1 MHPKSFALQL
11 EKKLDFEPT
20 KSQLIWF
27 SEISSFILSKNLN
40 SVFILKGYAGSGK
53 TTLLGSLVHQLNKIN
68 HKAIL
73 IAPTG
78 RAAKVM
84 STYSNHPAQT
94 IHKQIY
100 NTKSE
105 DRGKIIFRLK
115 KNNNKNTIFIVDE
128 ASMIGNEIIETEF
141 SKNNSLLN
149 DLVKYVR
156 NGYNCK
162 LLMVGD
168 PAQLPPINLTISP
181 ALDLEIL
188 KRFYFDKVFT
198 VELTFVVRQKQNSG
212 ILNNATAIRKQLN
225 QNIYDQFKFNIRGFN
240 DIQNLNERNII
251 FEVVESAYN
260 NSGIDQT
267 VFIVRSNKRA
277 YLFNKQRRQEVL
289 NLEDELSIG
298 DRLMVLKNNYFWL
311 QYASRPGFIANGDI
325 IEIIKIKSKKEIYGF
340 SFAEV
345 QVVLV
350 DYPEELQFETI
361 LLLDTLEIKTASLPF
376 EEVNKLYK
384 NIIEDYVDE
393 KSKFKRLTKVKEN
406 KFFNALQVKYSY
418 AITCHKSQ
426 GGQWENVFI
435 EKPYLPN
442 GLNKEYLRWL
452 YTAITRA
459 TKNLYLMGFTG
470 EDFNMQN

>member
-1 MHPKSFALQL
+1 MNPKNFALQL

-53 TTLLGSLVHQLNKIN
+53 TTLLGSLVHQLNTIN

-105 DRGKIIFRLK
+105 ERGKIIFRLK
-115 KNNNKNTIFIVDE
+115 KNTNKNTIFIVDE

-156 NGYNCK
+156 DGFNCK

-188 KRFYFDKVFT
+188 KGFFFDKVFT

-212 ILNNATAIRKQLN
+212 ILKNATTIRKQIN
-225 QNIYDQFKFNIRGFN
+225 QNIYDQFRFNIRGCN

-277 YLFNKQRRQEVL
+277 YLFNKQIRREVL

-311 QYASRPGFIANGDI
+311 QHASKPGFIANGDI

-350 DYPEELQFETI
+350 DYPEELPFETI

-384 NIIEDYVDE
+384 NIMEDYVDE
-393 KSKFKRLTKVKEN
+393 KSKFKQLTKVKEN

-459 TKNLYLMGFTG
+459 TKKLYLMGFTG

>member
-1 MHPKSFALQL
+1 MHPNSFALQL
-11 EKKLDFEPT
+11 KKKLDFKPT
-20 KSQLIWF
+20 QSQLIWF
-27 SEISSFILSKNLN
+27 SEISSFLLSKNLN
-40 SVFILKGYAGSGK
+40 SIFILKGYAGSGK
-53 TTLLGSLVHQLNKIN
+53 TTLLGSLVDQLNTIN

-84 STYSNHPAQT
+84 SAYSNHPAHT

-105 DRGKIIFRLK
+105 ETGNIIFRLK
-115 KNNNKNTIFIVDE
+115 KNTNKNTIFIVDE
-128 ASMIGNEIIETEF
+128 ASMIGNEITQTEF
-141 SKNNSLLN
+141 YKNNSLLN

-156 NGYNCK
+156 DGKNCK

-168 PAQLPPINLTISP
+168 PAQLPPINLNISP
-181 ALDLEIL
+181 ALDSELL
-188 KRFYFDKVFT
+188 KEFYFDKVFI
-198 VELTFVVRQKQNSG
+198 VELTIVVRQKQNSG

-225 QNIYDQFKFNIRGFN
+225 QNIYDQFRFNISGCN
-240 DIQNLNERNII
+240 DIQNLNERNKI

-260 NSGIDQT
+260 ISGIDET

-277 YLFNKQRRQEVL
+277 YLFNKQIRQEIL
-289 NLEDELSIG
+289 NLEEELSIG

-311 QYASRPGFIANGDI
+311 HHASKPGFIANGDI
-325 IEIIKIKSKKEIYGF
+325 IEIIKIKSKKQIYGF

-345 QVVLV
+345 QVILV
-350 DYPEELQFETI
+350 DYPEELPFETI
-361 LLLDTLEIKTASLPF
+361 LLIDTLEIKTASLSF
-376 EEVNKLYK
+376 EEANRLYK
-384 NIIEDYVDE
+384 NIMEDYVDE
-393 KSKFKRLTKVKEN
+393 KSKFKRHIKVKEN

-426 GGQWENVFI
+426 GGQWENVFV
-435 EKPYLPN
+435 EKPFLPH
-442 GLNKEYLRWL
+442 GLSKEYLRWL

-459 TKNLYLMGFTG
+459 TKKLYLMGFTD
-470 EDFNMQN
+470 EDFNI

>member
-1 MHPKSFALQL
+1 MNPKSFALQL

-53 TTLLGSLVHQLNKIN
+53 TTLLGSLVHQLNRIN

-105 DRGKIIFRLK
+105 ERGKIIFRLK
-115 KNNNKNTIFIVDE
+115 KNTNKNTIFIVDE
-128 ASMIGNEIIETEF
+128 ASMIGNEMIETEF

-156 NGYNCK
+156 DGYNCK

-188 KRFYFDKVFT
+188 KRFFFDKVFT

-212 ILNNATAIRKQLN
+212 ILKNATTIRKQIN
-225 QNIYDQFKFNIRGFN
+225 QNIYDQFRFNIRGCN

-277 YLFNKQRRQEVL
+277 YLFNKQIRREVL
-289 NLEDELSIG
+289 NLEDQLSIG

-311 QYASRPGFIANGDI
+311 QHASKPGFIANGDI

-376 EEVNKLYK
+376 EQVNKLYK
-384 NIIEDYVDE
+384 NIMKDYVDE
-393 KSKFKRLTKVKEN
+393 KSKFKRLIKVKEN

-459 TKNLYLMGFTG
+459 TKKLYLMGFTG
-470 EDFNMQN
+470 EDFSMQN

>member
-1 MHPKSFALQL
+1 MNPKSFALQL

-53 TTLLGSLVHQLNKIN
+53 TTLLGSLVHQLNRIN

-84 STYSNHPAQT
+84 STYSNHPAKT

-105 DRGKIIFRLK
+105 ERGKIIFRLK
-115 KNNNKNTIFIVDE
+115 KNTNKNTIFIVDE
-128 ASMIGNEIIETEF
+128 ASMIGNEIIETKF

-156 NGYNCK
+156 DGYNCK

-181 ALDLEIL
+181 ALDSELLEE
-188 KRFYFDKVFT
+188 FYFDKVFT

-225 QNIYDQFKFNIRGFN
+225 QNIYDQFRFNIRGCN

-277 YLFNKQRRQEVL
+277 YLFNKQIRQEIL

-311 QYASRPGFIANGDI
+311 QYSSRPGFIANGDI

-350 DYPEELQFETI
+350 DYPEESQFETI

-459 TKNLYLMGFTG
+459 TKNLYLMGFTR

>member
-1 MHPKSFALQL
+1 
-11 EKKLDFEPT
+11 
-20 KSQLIWF
+20 
-27 SEISSFILSKNLN
+27 
-40 SVFILKGYAGSGK
+40 
-53 TTLLGSLVHQLNKIN
+53 
-68 HKAIL
+68 
-73 IAPTG
+73 
-78 RAAKVM
+78 
-84 STYSNHPAQT
+84 
-94 IHKQIY
+94 
-100 NTKSE
+100 
-105 DRGKIIFRLK
+105 
-115 KNNNKNTIFIVDE
+115 
-128 ASMIGNEIIETEF
+128 
-141 SKNNSLLN
+141 
-149 DLVKYVR
+149 
-156 NGYNCK
+156 
-162 LLMVGD
+162 MVGD

-188 KRFYFDKVFT
+188 KRFFFDKVFT

-212 ILNNATAIRKQLN
+212 ILKNATTIRKQIN
-225 QNIYDQFKFNIRGFN
+225 QNIYDQFRFNIRGCN

-277 YLFNKQRRQEVL
+277 YLFNKQIRREVL

-311 QYASRPGFIANGDI
+311 QHASKPGFIANGDI

-350 DYPEELQFETI
+350 DYPEELPFETI

-384 NIIEDYVDE
+384 NIMEDYVDE

-459 TKNLYLMGFTG
+459 TKNLYLLGFTS

>member
-1 MHPKSFALQL
+1 MHPNSFALQL
-11 EKKLDFEPT
+11 KKKLDFKPT
-20 KSQLIWF
+20 QSQLIWF
-27 SEISSFILSKNLN
+27 SEISSFLLSKNLN

-53 TTLLGSLVHQLNKIN
+53 TTLLGSLVDQLNTIN

-84 STYSNHPAQT
+84 SAYSNHPAHT

-105 DRGKIIFRLK
+105 ETGNIIFRLK
-115 KNNNKNTIFIVDE
+115 KNTNKNTIFIVDE
-128 ASMIGNEIIETEF
+128 ASMIGNEIIQTELY
-141 SKNNSLLN
+141 KNNSLLN

-156 NGYNCK
+156 DGKNCK

-168 PAQLPPINLTISP
+168 PAQLPPINLNISP
-181 ALDLEIL
+181 ALDSELL
-188 KRFYFDKVFT
+188 KEFYFDKVFI
-198 VELTFVVRQKQNSG
+198 VELTIVVRQKQNSG

-225 QNIYDQFKFNIRGFN
+225 QNIYDQFRFNISGCN
-240 DIQNLNERNII
+240 DIQNLNERNKI

-260 NSGIDQT
+260 ISGIDET

-277 YLFNKQRRQEVL
+277 YLFNKQIRQEIL
-289 NLEDELSIG
+289 NLEEELSIG

-311 QYASRPGFIANGDI
+311 HHASKPGFIANGDI
-325 IEIIKIKSKKEIYGF
+325 IEIIKIKSKKQIYGF

-345 QVVLV
+345 QVILV
-350 DYPEELQFETI
+350 DYPEELPFETI
-361 LLLDTLEIKTASLPF
+361 LLIDTLEIKTASLSY
-376 EEVNKLYK
+376 EEANRLYK
-384 NIIEDYVDE
+384 NIMEDYVDE
-393 KSKFKRLTKVKEN
+393 KSKFKRHIKVKEN

-435 EKPYLPN
+435 EKPFLPY
-442 GLNKEYLRWL
+442 GLSKEYLRWL

-459 TKNLYLMGFTG
+459 TKKLYLMGFTD
-470 EDFNMQN
+470 EDFNI

>member
-1 MHPKSFALQL
+1 MHPNSFALQL
-11 EKKLDFEPT
+11 KKKLDFKPT
-20 KSQLIWF
+20 QSQLIWF
-27 SEISSFILSKNLN
+27 SEISSFLLSKNLN
-40 SVFILKGYAGSGK
+40 SIFILKGYAGSGK
-53 TTLLGSLVHQLNKIN
+53 TTLLGSLVDQLNTIN

-84 STYSNHPAQT
+84 SAYSNHPAHT

-105 DRGKIIFRLK
+105 ETGNIIFRLK
-115 KNNNKNTIFIVDE
+115 KNTNKNTIFIVDE
-128 ASMIGNEIIETEF
+128 ASMIGNEIIQTEF
-141 SKNNSLLN
+141 YKNNSLLN

-156 NGYNCK
+156 DGKNCK

-168 PAQLPPINLTISP
+168 PAQLPPINLNISP
-181 ALDLEIL
+181 ALDSELL
-188 KRFYFDKVFT
+188 KEFYFDKVFI
-198 VELTFVVRQKQNSG
+198 VELTIVVRQKQNSG

-225 QNIYDQFKFNIRGFN
+225 QNIYDQFRFNISGCN
-240 DIQNLNERNII
+240 DIQNLNERNKI

-260 NSGIDQT
+260 ISGIDET

-277 YLFNKQRRQEVL
+277 YLFNKQIRQEIL
-289 NLEDELSIG
+289 NLEEELSIG

-311 QYASRPGFIANGDI
+311 HHASKPGFIANGDI
-325 IEIIKIKSKKEIYGF
+325 IEIIKIKSKKQIYGF

-345 QVVLV
+345 QVILV
-350 DYPEELQFETI
+350 DYPEELPFETI
-361 LLLDTLEIKTASLPF
+361 LLIDTLEIKTASLSF
-376 EEVNKLYK
+376 EEANRLYK
-384 NIIEDYVDE
+384 NIMEDYVDE
-393 KSKFKRLTKVKEN
+393 KSKFKRHIKVKEN

-426 GGQWENVFI
+426 GGQWENVFV
-435 EKPYLPN
+435 EKPFLPH
-442 GLNKEYLRWL
+442 GLSKEYLRWL

-459 TKNLYLMGFTG
+459 TKKLYLMGFTD
-470 EDFNMQN
+470 EDFNI

>member
-1 MHPKSFALQL
+1 
-11 EKKLDFEPT
+11 
-20 KSQLIWF
+20 
-27 SEISSFILSKNLN
+27 
-40 SVFILKGYAGSGK
+40 
-53 TTLLGSLVHQLNKIN
+53 
-68 HKAIL
+68 
-73 IAPTG
+73 
-78 RAAKVM
+78 
-84 STYSNHPAQT
+84 
-94 IHKQIY
+94 
-100 NTKSE
+100 
-105 DRGKIIFRLK
+105 
-115 KNNNKNTIFIVDE
+115 
-128 ASMIGNEIIETEF
+128 
-141 SKNNSLLN
+141 
-149 DLVKYVR
+149 
-156 NGYNCK
+156 
-162 LLMVGD
+162 MVGD

-181 ALDLEIL
+181 ALDSEIL
-188 KRFYFDKVFT
+188 EEFYFDKVFT

-225 QNIYDQFKFNIRGFN
+225 QNIYNQFRFNIRGCN
-240 DIQNLNERNII
+240 DIQNLNERNNI
-251 FEVVESAYN
+251 FEVVESAYDI
-260 NSGIDQT
+260 SGIDQT

-277 YLFNKQRRQEVL
+277 YLFNKQIRQEVL
-289 NLEDELSIG
+289 EIEDELSIG

-311 QYASRPGFIANGDI
+311 HHSSKPGFIANGDI

-345 QVVLV
+345 QVILV
-350 DYPEELQFETI
+350 DYPEELPFETI

-384 NIIEDYVDE
+384 NIMKDYVDE
-393 KSKFKRLTKVKEN
+393 KSKFKQLIKVKEN

-459 TKNLYLMGFTG
+459 TKNLYLMGFTS

>member
-1 MHPKSFALQL
+1 MHPNSFALQL
-11 EKKLDFEPT
+11 KKKLDFKPT
-20 KSQLIWF
+20 QSQLIWF
-27 SEISSFILSKNLN
+27 SEISSFLLSKNLN

-53 TTLLGSLVHQLNKIN
+53 TTLLGSLVDQLNTIN

-84 STYSNHPAQT
+84 SAYSNHPAHT

-105 DRGKIIFRLK
+105 ETGNIIFRLK
-115 KNNNKNTIFIVDE
+115 KNTNKNTIFIVDE
-128 ASMIGNEIIETEF
+128 ASMIGNEIIQTEF
-141 SKNNSLLN
+141 YKNNSLLN

-156 NGYNCK
+156 DGKNCK

-168 PAQLPPINLTISP
+168 PAQLPPINLNISP
-181 ALDLEIL
+181 ALDSELL
-188 KRFYFDKVFT
+188 KELYFDKVFI
-198 VELTFVVRQKQNSG
+198 VELTIVVRQKQNSG

-225 QNIYDQFKFNIRGFN
+225 QNIYDQFRFNISGCN
-240 DIQNLNERNII
+240 DIQNLNERNKI

-260 NSGIDQT
+260 ISGIDET

-277 YLFNKQRRQEVL
+277 YLFNKQIRQEIL
-289 NLEDELSIG
+289 NLEEELSIG

-311 QYASRPGFIANGDI
+311 HHASKPGFIANGDI
-325 IEIIKIKSKKEIYGF
+325 IEIIKIKSKKQIYGF

-345 QVVLV
+345 QVILV
-350 DYPEELQFETI
+350 DYPEELPFETI
-361 LLLDTLEIKTASLPF
+361 LLIDTLEIKTASLSF
-376 EEVNKLYK
+376 EEANRLYK
-384 NIIEDYVDE
+384 NIMEDYVDE
-393 KSKFKRLTKVKEN
+393 KSKFKRHIKVKEN

-426 GGQWENVFI
+426 GGQWENVFV
-435 EKPYLPN
+435 EKPFLPH
-442 GLNKEYLRWL
+442 GLSKEYLRWL

-459 TKNLYLMGFTG
+459 TKKLYLMGFTD
-470 EDFNMQN
+470 EDFNI

>member
-1 MHPKSFALQL
+1 MNPKSFALQL

-53 TTLLGSLVHQLNKIN
+53 TTLLGSLVHQLNRIN

-84 STYSNHPAQT
+84 STYSNHPAKT

-105 DRGKIIFRLK
+105 ERGKIIFRLK
-115 KNNNKNTIFIVDE
+115 KNTNKNTIFIVDE

-156 NGYNCK
+156 DGYNCK

-188 KRFYFDKVFT
+188 KRFFFDKVFT

-212 ILNNATAIRKQLN
+212 ILKNATTIRKQIN
-225 QNIYDQFKFNIRGFN
+225 QNIYDQFRFNIRGCN

-251 FEVVESAYN
+251 FDVVESAYN

-277 YLFNKQRRQEVL
+277 YLFNKQIRREVL

-311 QYASRPGFIANGDI
+311 QHASKPGFIANGDI

-376 EEVNKLYK
+376 EQVNKLYK
-384 NIIEDYVDE
+384 NIMKDYVDE

-426 GGQWENVFI
+426 GGQWDNVFI

-459 TKNLYLMGFTG
+459 TKNLYLLGFTS

>member
-1 MHPKSFALQL
+1 MHPNSFALQL
-11 EKKLDFEPT
+11 KKKLDFKPT
-20 KSQLIWF
+20 QSQLIWF
-27 SEISSFILSKNLN
+27 SEISSFLLSKNLN
-40 SVFILKGYAGSGK
+40 SIFILKGYAGSGK
-53 TTLLGSLVHQLNKIN
+53 TTLLGSLVDQLNTIN

-84 STYSNHPAQT
+84 SAYSNHPAHT

-105 DRGKIIFRLK
+105 ETGNIIFRLK
-115 KNNNKNTIFIVDE
+115 KNTNKNTIFIVDE
-128 ASMIGNEIIETEF
+128 ASMIGNEIIQTEF
-141 SKNNSLLN
+141 YKNNSLLN

-156 NGYNCK
+156 DGKNCK

-168 PAQLPPINLTISP
+168 PAQLPPINLNISP
-181 ALDLEIL
+181 ALDSELL
-188 KRFYFDKVFT
+188 KEFYFDKVFI
-198 VELTFVVRQKQNSG
+198 VELTIVVRQKQNSG

-225 QNIYDQFKFNIRGFN
+225 QNIYDQFRFNISGCN
-240 DIQNLNERNII
+240 DIQNLNERNKI

-260 NSGIDQT
+260 ISGIDET

-277 YLFNKQRRQEVL
+277 YLFNKQIRQEIL
-289 NLEDELSIG
+289 NLEEELSIG

-311 QYASRPGFIANGDI
+311 HHASKPGFIANGDI
-325 IEIIKIKSKKEIYGF
+325 IEIIKIKSKKQIYGF

-345 QVVLV
+345 QVILV
-350 DYPEELQFETI
+350 DYPEELPFETI
-361 LLLDTLEIKTASLPF
+361 LLIDTLEIKTASLSF
-376 EEVNKLYK
+376 EEANRLYK
-384 NIIEDYVDE
+384 NIMEDYVDE
-393 KSKFKRLTKVKEN
+393 KSKFKRHIKVKEN

-435 EKPYLPN
+435 EKPFLPH
-442 GLNKEYLRWL
+442 GLSKEYLRWL

-459 TKNLYLMGFTG
+459 TKKLYLMGFTD
-470 EDFNMQN
+470 EDFNI

>member
-1 MHPKSFALQL
+1 MHPNSFALQL
-11 EKKLDFEPT
+11 KKKLDFKPT
-20 KSQLIWF
+20 QSQLICF
-27 SEISSFILSKNLN
+27 SEISSFLLSKNLN
-40 SVFILKGYAGSGK
+40 SIFILKGYAGSGK
-53 TTLLGSLVHQLNKIN
+53 TTLLGSLVDQLNTIN

-84 STYSNHPAQT
+84 SAYSNHPAHT

-105 DRGKIIFRLK
+105 ETGNIIFRLK
-115 KNNNKNTIFIVDE
+115 KNTNKNTIFIVDE
-128 ASMIGNEIIETEF
+128 ASMIGNEIIQTEF
-141 SKNNSLLN
+141 YKNNSLLN

-156 NGYNCK
+156 DGKNCK

-168 PAQLPPINLTISP
+168 PAQLPPINLNISP
-181 ALDLEIL
+181 ALDSELL
-188 KRFYFDKVFT
+188 KEFYFDKVFI
-198 VELTFVVRQKQNSG
+198 VELTIVVRQKQNSG

-225 QNIYDQFKFNIRGFN
+225 QNIYDQFRFNISGCN
-240 DIQNLNERNII
+240 DIQNLNERNKI

-260 NSGIDQT
+260 ISGIDET

-277 YLFNKQRRQEVL
+277 YLFNKQIRQEIL
-289 NLEDELSIG
+289 NLEEELSIG

-311 QYASRPGFIANGDI
+311 HHASKPGFIANGDI
-325 IEIIKIKSKKEIYGF
+325 IEIIKIKSKKQIYGF

-345 QVVLV
+345 QVILV
-350 DYPEELQFETI
+350 DYPEELPFETI
-361 LLLDTLEIKTASLPF
+361 LLIDTLEIKTASLSF
-376 EEVNKLYK
+376 EEANRLYK
-384 NIIEDYVDE
+384 NIMEDYVDE
-393 KSKFKRLTKVKEN
+393 KSKFKRHIKVKEN

-426 GGQWENVFI
+426 GGQWENVFV
-435 EKPYLPN
+435 EKPFLPH
-442 GLNKEYLRWL
+442 GLSKEYLRWL

-459 TKNLYLMGFTG
+459 TKKLYLMGFTD
-470 EDFNMQN
+470 EDFNI

>member
-1 MHPKSFALQL
+1 MHPNSFALQL
-11 EKKLDFEPT
+11 KKKLDFKPT
-20 KSQLIWF
+20 QSQLIWF
-27 SEISSFILSKNLN
+27 SEISSFLLSKNLN
-40 SVFILKGYAGSGK
+40 SIFILKGYAGSGK
-53 TTLLGSLVHQLNKIN
+53 TTLLGSLVDQLNTIN

-84 STYSNHPAQT
+84 SAYSNHPAHT

-105 DRGKIIFRLK
+105 ETGNIIFRLK
-115 KNNNKNTIFIVDE
+115 KNTNKNTIFIVDE
-128 ASMIGNEIIETEF
+128 ASMIGNEIIQTEF
-141 SKNNSLLN
+141 YKNNSLLN

-156 NGYNCK
+156 DGKNCK

-168 PAQLPPINLTISP
+168 PAQLPPINLNISP
-181 ALDLEIL
+181 ALDSELL
-188 KRFYFDKVFT
+188 KEFYFDKVFI
-198 VELTFVVRQKQNSG
+198 VELTIVVRQKQNSG

-225 QNIYDQFKFNIRGFN
+225 QNIYDQFRFNISGCN
-240 DIQNLNERNII
+240 DIQNLNERNKI

-260 NSGIDQT
+260 ISGIDET

-277 YLFNKQRRQEVL
+277 YLFNKQIRQEIL
-289 NLEDELSIG
+289 NLEEELSIG

-311 QYASRPGFIANGDI
+311 HHASKPGFIANGDI
-325 IEIIKIKSKKEIYGF
+325 IEIIKIKSKKQIYGF

-345 QVVLV
+345 QVILV
-350 DYPEELQFETI
+350 DYPEELPFETI
-361 LLLDTLEIKTASLPF
+361 LLIDTLEIKTASLSF
-376 EEVNKLYK
+376 EEANRLYK
-384 NIIEDYVDE
+384 NIMEDYVDE
-393 KSKFKRLTKVKEN
+393 KSKFKRHIKVKEN

-426 GGQWENVFI
+426 GGQWENVFV
-435 EKPYLPN
+435 EKPFLPH
-442 GLNKEYLRWL
+442 GLSKVYLRWL

-459 TKNLYLMGFTG
+459 TKKLYLMGFTD
-470 EDFNMQN
+470 EDFNI

>member
-1 MHPKSFALQL
+1 MHPNSFALQL
-11 EKKLDFEPT
+11 KKKLDFKLT
-20 KSQLIWF
+20 QSQLIWF
-27 SEISSFILSKNLN
+27 SEISSFLLSKNLN

-53 TTLLGSLVHQLNKIN
+53 TTLLGSLVDQLNTIN

-84 STYSNHPAQT
+84 SVYSNHPAHT

-105 DRGKIIFRLK
+105 ETGNIIFRLK
-115 KNNNKNTIFIVDE
+115 KNTNKNTIFIVDE
-128 ASMIGNEIIETEF
+128 ASMIGNEIIQTELY
-141 SKNNSLLN
+141 KNNSLLN

-156 NGYNCK
+156 DGKNCK

-168 PAQLPPINLTISP
+168 PAQLPPINLNISP
-181 ALDLEIL
+181 ALDSELL
-188 KRFYFDKVFT
+188 KEFYFDKVFT

-225 QNIYDQFKFNIRGFN
+225 QNIYDQFRFNISGCN
-240 DIQNLNERNII
+240 DIQNLNERNKI

-260 NSGIDQT
+260 ISGIDET

-277 YLFNKQRRQEVL
+277 YLFNKQIRQEIL
-289 NLEDELSIG
+289 NLEEELSIG

-311 QYASRPGFIANGDI
+311 HHASKPGFIANGDI
-325 IEIIKIKSKKEIYGF
+325 IEIIKIKSKKQIYGF

-345 QVVLV
+345 QVILV
-350 DYPEELQFETI
+350 DYPEELPFETI
-361 LLLDTLEIKTASLPF
+361 LLIDTLEIKTASLSY
-376 EEVNKLYK
+376 EEANRLYK
-384 NIIEDYVDE
+384 NIMEDYVDE
-393 KSKFKRLTKVKEN
+393 KSKFKRHIKVKEN

-435 EKPYLPN
+435 EKPFLPY
-442 GLNKEYLRWL
+442 GLSKEYLRWL

-459 TKNLYLMGFTG
+459 TKKLYLMGFTD
-470 EDFNMQN
+470 EDFNI